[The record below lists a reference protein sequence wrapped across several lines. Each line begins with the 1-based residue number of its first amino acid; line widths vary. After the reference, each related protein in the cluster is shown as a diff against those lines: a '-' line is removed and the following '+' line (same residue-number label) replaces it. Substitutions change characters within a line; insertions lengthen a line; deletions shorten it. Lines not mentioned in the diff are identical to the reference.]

1 MAPFSR
7 LSQALLA
14 TLLTTP
20 DCSVQGDSLQCRLLS
35 ILHYLYVAG
44 AVLAVIFL
52 VVLIVAIRAWL
63 SSRNSDDIP
72 TKDSSTRK
80 HPRA

>member
-1 MAPFSR
+1 MAA
-7 LSQALLA
+7 LSSAPLTLLA
-14 TLLTTP
+14 TLLSTP
-20 DCSVQGDSLQCRLLS
+20 DCSVQGDSLQCRLLG

-63 SSRNSDDIP
+63 SSRNSSDIP
-72 TKDSSTRK
+72 PAKRSNRK
-80 HPRA
+80 PRT